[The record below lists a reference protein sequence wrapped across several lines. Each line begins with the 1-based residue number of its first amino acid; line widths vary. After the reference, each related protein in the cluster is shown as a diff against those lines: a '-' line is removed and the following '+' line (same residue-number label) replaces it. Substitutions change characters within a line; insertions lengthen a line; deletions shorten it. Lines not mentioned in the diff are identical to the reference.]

1 MFFFSC
7 VVLKSKCCFVLFSYF
22 LQTSELISTHRQKS
36 SFFRIEDK
44 YNPNFFAI
52 VAIPRNRYTRPRRA
66 TQMCKAIWDILSVC
80 WRLSNQTDETHK
92 KTESHTR
99 RPTIVSLLYLDTITN
114 SNRFSA
120 RPHEPTL
127 ALVPLNSTTTPPYSQ
142 IIEMYIR

>member
-1 MFFFSC
+1 MNDDVFFFSC

-99 RPTIVSLLYLDTITN
+99 RPTIVSLLYLDVYYYQFQPF
-114 SNRFSA
+114 FSA
-120 RPHEPTL
+120 ATRANPCARPT
-127 ALVPLNSTTTPPYSQ
+127 Q
-142 IIEMYIR
+142 